1 MSKYCRK
8 KEFSLV
14 AYKIKYEG
22 VSKEGGILKVDIK
35 CFLMWHNLG
44 GFLKQLKQKPK
55 NCQTEGRN
63 IGKKGKELVNKLRMF
78 ILQRTLHWNLHQ
90 K

>member
-35 CFLMWHNLG
+35 
-44 GFLKQLKQKPK
+44 K
-55 NCQTEGRN
+55 NVSWCDT
-63 IGKKGKELVNKLRMF
+63 
-78 ILQRTLHWNLHQ
+78 ILEVS
-90 K
+90 

>member
-1 MSKYCRK
+1 MSKYYRK

-35 CFLMWHNLG
+35 
-44 GFLKQLKQKPK
+44 
-55 NCQTEGRN
+55 
-63 IGKKGKELVNKLRMF
+63 KKSIKKVF
-78 ILQRTLHWNLHQ
+78 WCDTILEVS
-90 K
+90 